1 MGPLD
6 HLPIIEAIA
15 LHLEFQDM
23 KSLLWVSRNCAKCF
37 RFSGKIKRR
46 IRDRK
51 IKRIKLI
58 HDQVNKEYLDRKKLR
73 FRFRNLLLY

>member
-37 RFSGKIKRR
+37 RLSGKIKERVELLGLLDELDKER
-46 IRDRK
+46 I
-51 IKRIKLI
+51 
-58 HDQVNKEYLDRKKLR
+58 E
-73 FRFRNLLLY
+73 LLGFI